1 MNVIKTKIDGLLIIE
16 PQIFGDERGFFVET
30 YNAPRYEDA
39 GIPAEFVQDNLSASM
54 KGVIRGLHFQK
65 SPHAQGK
72 LVQVIKGSVLD
83 VAVDIRTGSPTYGQ
97 WVSVLLTEHNKKQ
110 FWIPKGF
117 AHGFVALEDYTIFSY
132 KCTDVYAPELDGGIL
147 WNDHMLAIDWQL
159 GTHDIVEPIIST
171 KDQANGPFA
180 SLEENLFLFS

>member
-1 MNVIKTKIDGLLIIE
+1 MNVIKTNIDGLLIIE

-30 YNAPRYEDA
+30 YNAPRYMEA

-65 SPHAQGK
+65 PPYAQGK

-97 WVSVLLTEHNKKQ
+97 WVSVELTERNKKQ

-117 AHGFVALEDYTIFSY
+117 AHGFVALEDHTIFSY
-132 KCTDVYAPELDGGIL
+132 KCSEVYAPESDGGIL
-147 WNDHMLAIDWQL
+147 WNDPILAIDWQL
-159 GTHDIVEPIIST
+159 DVHDIIKPIVSA
-171 KDQANGPFA
+171 KDQANSSFDT
-180 SLEENLFLFS
+180 LEQGLFTK